1 MKNLRTAIQVGML
14 ALFVGVCAAGR
25 ADTITTTFAGSDG
38 SGGISGGGWTFM
50 FDLTVINPNG
60 IRFNEF
66 TVNVAQSG
74 EHTLDVYTRS
84 STYVGFENNAAEWTF
99 VSTGASGPGSPANG
113 AVMIDVA
120 DFDLA
125 PGTYG
130 LALVNTNYQAWI
142 TFSGNNYGN
151 SDVSIQTGAY
161 AQGLFTGGSFANR
174 TWNGSINYEVIPEP
188 TTGLLILFA
197 AGLLLTHPRQPKV

>member
-1 MKNLRTAIQVGML
+1 
-14 ALFVGVCAAGR
+14 
-25 ADTITTTFAGSDG
+25 
-38 SGGISGGGWTFM
+38 M